1 MDSVTQLALGAAIG
15 EAVLGRKVGHR
26 AILWGALCGTLPD
39 LDVFIP
45 FAGPVEAFTYHRSFS
60 HSVLV
65 AALVTPLIAW
75 LILKLHP
82 STVPHR
88 SGWLLLVYLALATH
102 ALLDC
107 FTVYGTQI
115 LWPLDVTPVTWST
128 VFIIDPAY
136 TLPLLIGVTCALVAK
151 RTENWGHRAN
161 MAGLAL
167 SSVYLAWSVAAK
179 LHVENVARDSL
190 AQQGVRYSR
199 LLSGPGPFNT
209 ILWRVVAM
217 DEDGYYEGIYSLLD
231 RDRAMRFAHYP
242 SRPQLLRGL
251 EEHWPV
257 RRLRWFTKGFYSVS
271 LEGNAIVMTDL
282 RMGLEPGY
290 VFRFKVGEIG
300 NPHAMP
306 LPAEQMAGL
315 RQIERLPWVWERIWS
330 QDAVWPR

>member
-1 MDSVTQLALGAAIG
+1 
-15 EAVLGRKVGHR
+15 
-26 AILWGALCGTLPD
+26 
-39 LDVFIP
+39 
-45 FAGPVEAFTYHRSFS
+45 
-60 HSVLV
+60 
-65 AALVTPLIAW
+65 
-75 LILKLHP
+75 
-82 STVPHR
+82 
-88 SGWLLLVYLALATH
+88 
-102 ALLDC
+102 
-107 FTVYGTQI
+107 
-115 LWPLDVTPVTWST
+115 
-128 VFIIDPAY
+128 
-136 TLPLLIGVTCALVAK
+136 
-151 RTENWGHRAN
+151 
-161 MAGLAL
+161 
-167 SSVYLAWSVAAK
+167 
-179 LHVENVARDSL
+179 
-190 AQQGVRYSR
+190 